1 MTEKTACDLKK
12 PFTDSLFY
20 MWRGVI
26 LMAHADGVVHD
37 KEKVFFD
44 KIFIRIASHYAATPE
59 QLQMLAR
66 DMLEPQDVE
75 EVIRHVTEPLHKS
88 LLVYFGQVVAS
99 LDGVLAYDEAAL
111 IGRLQ
116 GAFGAKPDT
125 EEVMTS
131 IRAEIS
137 AHMQKRKADA
147 EIGKVR
153 EPLAYA
159 LDALLGRLGMEPLE

>member
-1 MTEKTACDLKK
+1 MTNAQPSVDKK
-12 PFTDSLFY
+12 PFTESMFY
-20 MWRGVI
+20 MWRGII

-37 KEKVFFD
+37 KERVFFD
-44 KIFIRIASHYAATPE
+44 RIFAKILHSYDATPE
-59 QLQMLAR
+59 QMQMLAR
-66 DMLEPQDVE
+66 DMHETQDID
-75 EVIRHVTEPLHKS
+75 EVMRHVTEPLHKS

-125 EEVMTS
+125 EDLMTD
-131 IRAEIS
+131 IRAEIV
-137 AHMQKRKADA
+137 AYMQKRKTDA
-147 EIGKVR
+147 EAGKQR
-153 EPLAYA
+153 EPIAYA